1 MGKLKYKLKN
11 VDEIS
16 TTGGGTGAAGF
27 TPGTGAQYATPL
39 AFNKNKKA
47 KGAANPNVVKSSG
60 YKVVK
65 EEDPGATLGPGPRA
79 TEKGVTNNYYV
90 KKFKYKLVPDK
101 IKGSGLEVKQLF
113 EDDTAQSQFQK
124 ERIIAFDSIRQEMN
138 NIYKLLSNAKN
149 KTIDYYRQNPL
160 SYGVVYPTDLVFDY
174 IKDIK
179 NILTGEEWKLKHYK
193 NNIT

>member
-1 MGKLKYKLKN
+1 MGKHKYKLKS

-16 TTGGGTGAAGF
+16 TTGGGAGAAGF

-60 YKVVK
+60 YKPV
-65 EEDPGATLGPGPRA
+65 ETTNPGAKLGPGPNA
-79 TEKGVTNNYYV
+79 SKKGVTNNLYV

-113 EDDTAQSQFQK
+113 EENTDLIEFQK
-124 ERIIAFDSIRQEMN
+124 ERIMAFDNIRKEMN
-138 NIYKLLSNAKN
+138 NIYTMLSNAKN
-149 KTIDYYRQNPL
+149 KTIDYYRKNPL
-160 SYGVVYPTDLVFDY
+160 SYAVVYPTDLVLDY
-174 IKDIK
+174 INDIK
-179 NILTGEEWKLKHYK
+179 NILTGE
-193 NNIT
+193 